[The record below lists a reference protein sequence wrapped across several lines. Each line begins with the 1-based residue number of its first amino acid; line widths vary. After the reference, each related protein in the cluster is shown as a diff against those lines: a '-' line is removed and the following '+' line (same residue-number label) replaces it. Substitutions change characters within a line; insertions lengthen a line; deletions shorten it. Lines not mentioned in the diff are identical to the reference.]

1 MIVKI
6 FKAVW
11 FFSLL
16 ATLAVFMY
24 IYASLPENVELS
36 ADGNLVI
43 SREGF
48 FYAALVLITLFNT
61 LVFII
66 NRLFRKGVEHFVSW
80 FYGLTICLNFFF
92 IIVLGFLNLYNGDER
107 FDFARL
113 GFLIY
118 GSIGLIVLWIVSW
131 PVILVIRKF
140 FPSEAAS

>member
-1 MIVKI
+1 MILKI

-24 IYASLPENVELS
+24 IYASVPEFVELS
-36 ADGNLVI
+36 SDGEVII

-48 FYAALVLITLFNT
+48 FYTTLLVMSLFNV

-66 NRLFRKGVEHFVSW
+66 NRLFRKEMEHFVSW
-80 FYGLTICLNFFF
+80 FYGLIICFNFFF

-107 FDFARL
+107 FDFNRL

-118 GSIGLIVLWIVSW
+118 GSIGLVIAWVASW
-131 PVILVIRKF
+131 PILVLARKYF
-140 FPSEAAS
+140 VQKEV

>member
-1 MIVKI
+1 MILKI

-24 IYASLPENVELS
+24 IYASVPEFVELS
-36 ADGNLVI
+36 SDGEVII

-48 FYAALVLITLFNT
+48 FYTTLLVMSLFNV

-66 NRLFRKGVEHFVSW
+66 NRLFRKEMEHFVSW
-80 FYGLTICLNFFF
+80 FYGLIICFNFFF

-107 FDFARL
+107 FDFNRL

-118 GSIGLIVLWIVSW
+118 GSIGLVIVWVASW
-131 PVILVIRKF
+131 PIVVLARKYF
-140 FPSEAAS
+140 VQKEV